1 MIAFGGTEVYELEG
15 TSTLSVIYIY
25 IYNIYIYIY
34 IYIYNVIQQEQF

>member
-25 IYNIYIYIY
+25 IY
-34 IYIYNVIQQEQF
+34 IYNVIQQEQF